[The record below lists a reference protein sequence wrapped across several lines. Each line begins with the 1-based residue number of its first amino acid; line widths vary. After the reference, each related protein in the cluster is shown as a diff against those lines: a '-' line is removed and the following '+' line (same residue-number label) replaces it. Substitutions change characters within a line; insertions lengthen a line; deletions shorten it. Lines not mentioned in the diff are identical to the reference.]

1 MPQTHVAQA
10 FLPVFA
16 AVIMVL
22 LNRISL
28 AILPLLLCS
37 CDRLPETYPP
47 PQQRQPQ
54 ALTPDPAAMMV
65 EMNDPDAA
73 QHIVKD
79 IYQPF
84 GSPWRWTAKQPTVKV
99 LVYATDNVKLSADF
113 AIWDDG
119 FKQTGPLE
127 LSYFVNGR
135 LLDKVKYATPGYKH
149 FEKAVPADWLVADAE
164 SAISVDVDKL
174 YVAPQDGAKFGVIL
188 TRIGFLR

>member
-1 MPQTHVAQA
+1 MNCSPVVPQTGIIV
-10 FLPVFA
+10 
-16 AVIMVL
+16 VL
-22 LNRISL
+22 TRISL
-28 AILPLLLCS
+28 AILSLLLCS

-47 PQQRQPQ
+47 PEQRQPQ

-149 FEKAVPADWLVADAE
+149 FEKAVPADWLTADTE
-164 SAISVDVDKL
+164 STISVDVDQL
-174 YVAPQDGAKFGVIL
+174 YVSPRDGVKFGFIL

>member
-1 MPQTHVAQA
+1 
-10 FLPVFA
+10 
-16 AVIMVL
+16 MVV
-22 LNRISL
+22 LNRTVV
-28 AILPLLLCS
+28 AILSLLLCC

-47 PQQRQPQ
+47 PEQRQPQ
-54 ALTPDPAAMMV
+54 AWTPDPYAMMV

-79 IYQPF
+79 IYEPF
-84 GSPWRWTAKQPTVKV
+84 GSPWRWTARQPTVKV
-99 LVYATDNVKLSADF
+99 LVDATDNVKMSADF

-127 LSYFVNGR
+127 LSYFVNSH

-149 FEKAVPADWLVADAE
+149 FEKAVPADWLAADAE
-164 SAISVDVDKL
+164 STIFVDVDKL
-174 YVAPQDGAKFGVIL
+174 YVSPQDGKKFGLIL

>member
-1 MPQTHVAQA
+1 VLGQKKRLLRTVIIVVLTRIAVA
-10 FLPVFA
+10 L
-16 AVIMVL
+16 
-22 LNRISL
+22 
-28 AILPLLLCS
+28 LPLLLSS

-47 PQQRQPQ
+47 PEQRQPQ
-54 ALTPDPAAMMV
+54 ALTPDPYAMMV

-79 IYQPF
+79 IYEPF
-84 GSPWRWTAKQPTVKV
+84 GSPWRWTGKQPTVKV

-127 LSYFVNGR
+127 LSFSANGH

-149 FEKAVPADWLVADAE
+149 FEKLVPVEWLSADTE
-164 SAISVDVDKL
+164 STISVDVDKL
-174 YVAPQDGAKFGVIL
+174 YVSPQDGAKFGFIL